1 MYHRTTKQHKA
12 NVLFSV
18 RSINL
23 SIADVS
29 FFALF
34 FACFTVKLGAFFS
47 FRLLEHKNSPGFTV
61 NVKIPEKGMHIIGAS
76 ARLPHLL
83 KLVHKL
89 QTYSGGGDD
98 SRCMVWRG

>member
-12 NVLFSV
+12 NVPLSV

-29 FFALF
+29 FFCPVFRLF
-34 FACFTVKLGAFFS
+34 YCKIGRVFS

-61 NVKIPEKGMHIIGAS
+61 NVKIPEKGMHIIGSS

-83 KLVHKL
+83 ELVHKL
-89 QTYSGGGDD
+89 QTDSGGGDN

>member
-1 MYHRTTKQHKA
+1 MF
-12 NVLFSV
+12 L
-18 RSINL
+18 
-23 SIADVS
+23 

-47 FRLLEHKNSPGFTV
+47 FRLLEYENSPGFTV
-61 NVKIPEKGMHIIGAS
+61 NVKILEKGGHIIGAS

-83 KLVHKL
+83 ELVHKL
-89 QTYSGGGDD
+89 QTDCGGVDN

>member
-1 MYHRTTKQHKA
+1 MYHRPTKQHKV
-12 NVLFSV
+12 NVLLSA
-18 RSINL
+18 RSLNL

-47 FRLLEHKNSPGFTV
+47 FRLLEHKSSPGFTV
-61 NVKIPEKGMHIIGAS
+61 NVKIPEKGVHIIIGSS

-83 KLVHKL
+83 ELVHKL
-89 QTYSGGGDD
+89 
-98 SRCMVWRG
+98 